1 MEVRKEDQRDPDEKV
16 VEIEIE
22 RLRDFKNHPFKVQ
35 ADSQMKE
42 LQESI
47 KKYGILNPLI
57 VRPRPEG
64 FYEIISGHRR
74 KYAAQQLK
82 YTKVP
87 VIIRYMLEE
96 DAIISMVDANL
107 QRERIS
113 PSEKAFAY
121 KMKYDVLKRKAGR
134 RKCSQVDYLT
144 GKKSVE
150 VISEECGDS
159 PKQVQRYLKLTKL
172 IPELLEKVD
181 DGTMGFTIKILNPE
195 SIDETMGFTIAVELA
210 SLTEKNQKTVL
221 DAMEST
227 LGTPNLSQAIRI
239 KKLQE
244 DGNFSQEKI
253 EELLSEIK
261 QKDIDRVVFKNE
273 QLYRYFPSYYT
284 AEQMKREILTLLKI
298 NMTFE

>member
-1 MEVRKEDQRDPDEKV
+1 MEVRKEDQRDQDEKV

-47 KKYGILNPLI
+47 
-57 VRPRPEG
+57 
-64 FYEIISGHRR
+64 
-74 KYAAQQLK
+74 
-82 YTKVP
+82 
-87 VIIRYMLEE
+87 
-96 DAIISMVDANL
+96 
-107 QRERIS
+107 
-113 PSEKAFAY
+113 
-121 KMKYDVLKRKAGR
+121 

-181 DGTMGFTIKILNPE
+181 DGTMGFTI
-195 SIDETMGFTIAVELA
+195 AVELA

-221 DAMEST
+221 EAMEST

-244 DGNFSQEKI
+244 DGRFSQEKI
-253 EELLSEIK
+253 EEFLSEIK
-261 QKDIDRVVFKNE
+261 QKDVDRVVFKNE

>member
-87 VIIRYMLEE
+87 VIIRYMIEE

-181 DGTMGFTIKILNPE
+181 DGSMGFTP
-195 SIDETMGFTIAVELA
+195 AVQLSFLKKKE
-210 SLTEKNQKTVL
+210 QKEML
-221 DAMEST
+221 DAMEFAQC
-227 LGTPNLSQAIRI
+227 TPSLSQALRI
-239 KKLQE
+239 KKLSADGKLTVRDME
-244 DGNFSQEKI
+244 DI
-253 EELLSEIK
+253 LSEIK
-261 QKDIDRVVFKNE
+261 QKEIDRVVFKTE
-273 QLYRYFPSYYT
+273 QLHRFFPVSYT
-284 AEQMKREILTLLKI
+284 AEQMRREILEILKL
-298 NMTFE
+298 NMNKYWDE